1 MRKLLGGM
9 VVIATAAGI
18 GYVVYKE
25 VLSDEARENIKKMVE
40 TVKTSY
46 DRINDVITSV
56 RGEVMPEN
64 GPLPNVQT
72 TMRQWKDLGYE
83 V

>member
-1 MRKLLGGM
+1 MKKLLRSA
-9 VVIATAAGI
+9 VVIATAAGV

-25 VLSDEARENIKKMVE
+25 VLSDEAKQNIKKMVE

-46 DRINDVITSV
+46 ERINEVINSV
-56 RGEVMPEN
+56 SGDVMPDD

-72 TMRQWKDLGYE
+72 TMQQWKDLGY
-83 V
+83 

>member
-1 MRKLLGGM
+1 MKKLLRSA
-9 VVIATAAGI
+9 VVIATAAGV

-25 VLSDEARENIKKMVE
+25 VLSDEAKQNIKKMVE

-46 DRINDVITSV
+46 ERIN
-56 RGEVMPEN
+56 EVMPDD

-72 TMRQWKDLGYE
+72 TMQQWKDLGY
-83 V
+83 

>member
-1 MRKLLGGM
+1 MKKLLRGV
-9 VVIATAAGI
+9 VVIATAAAV

-25 VLSDEARENIKKMVE
+25 VLTDEAKENINKMVD

-46 DRINDVITSV
+46 ERINEVINSV
-56 RGEVMPEN
+56 RGDVMPDD

-72 TMRQWKDLGYE
+72 TMRQWKDLGY
-83 V
+83 